1 MALVS
6 NQIALTAEIVRE
18 TYASVVS
25 ATSSLNAAQQTLLID
40 DLDLWEAVR
49 NSFVKLKGGGDGVDF
64 DNQRK
69 RAAIFYRVRQ
79 LLGYP
84 FVVYSLDA
92 EMMELIELEVGQ
104 NFS

>member
-6 NQIALTAEIVRE
+6 NQIALTAEIARE

-25 ATSSLNAAQQTLLID
+25 ATSSLNAAQQTLLLD

-49 NSFVKLKGGGDGVDF
+49 NSFVKLKGGSDGIDF

-79 LLGYP
+79 MLGYP
-84 FVVYSLDA
+84 FIVYDLDG
-92 EMMELIELEVGQ
+92 EVMQLVELEVGQ